1 MINKF
6 LGQIK
11 HAPPNLLD
19 SWSGPKSLDHSKD
32 FQCDLSQTSL
42 FTVFFLE
49 TSLFFSLGSK
59 YASAG
64 SVLQCKLTPMPKS
77 HFVQK
82 SSHVVFSRNIFLIF
96 LDALKQGSKT
106 SLKLRATSKALSK
119 TKNYLFDTDFPN
131 NVITISSGTYS
142 SRHSFYYCPYTRL
155 QCN

>member
-1 MINKF
+1 M
-6 LGQIK
+6 
-11 HAPPNLLD
+11 
-19 SWSGPKSLDHSKD
+19 WSKP
-32 FQCDLSQTSL
+32 DLSVHC
-42 FTVFFLE
+42 FFFLE

-155 QCN
+155 QCNWLKMGGGYQEPLGTMLVTTALKHPYNIDG